1 MRSGA
6 AGLLLVFILAGC
18 AGGDEPA
25 DPPDEV
31 PDSGGVSCE
40 VSVPASGD
48 QEPGDPSEP
57 ALRQELLEMR
67 DADQAERTGEVAA
80 NNDAARTARLREIID
95 EHGWPTHR
103 LVGEDGASAAWLIAQ
118 HSDQDVA
125 FQREALDLMC
135 AAAAAGDADPGEL
148 AYLVDRV
155 AVNSGEPQVY
165 GTQGGCV
172 DGHASIGPM
181 VDEQHVD
188 ERRAAVGLE
197 PLEDYLA
204 EFDQACAEE

>member
-1 MRSGA
+1 M
-6 AGLLLVFILAGC
+6 LLAGC
-18 AGGDEPA
+18 TGGDEPA

-31 PDSGGVSCE
+31 RDTGTGCE
-40 VSVPASGD
+40 VSPPATVERGD
-48 QEPGDPSEP
+48 TAPSEP
-57 ALRQELLEMR
+57 ALRQELLEMQ

-80 NNDAARTARLREIID
+80 NNDAARTARLAEIID
-95 EHGWPTHR
+95 EHGWPTPA
-103 LVGEDGASAAWLIAQ
+103 LVGEDGASAAWVIAQ
-118 HSDQDVA
+118 HSDQDLA
-125 FQREALDLMC
+125 FQREALQLMC
-135 AAAAAGDADPGEL
+135 AAAAAGDADPTEL

-172 DGHASIGPM
+172 DGQATIGPM

-188 ERRAAVGLE
+188 ERRAAVGLQ

-204 EFDQACAEE
+204 EFDQACAEG